1 MAEQGTEFHTSSCR
15 FSTRKRL
22 TRLETHPGTSV
33 DTFELLHKIL
43 KERVLG
49 RFKLMLQKESDNGY
63 SAQRRVARHR
73 SWRLPLAVVVPIRRG
88 TDDAS
93 GVYLTSV

>member
-15 FSTRKRL
+15 FPTRKRL

-63 SAQRRVARHR
+63 STVARHR